1 MARLVTLTADFVQRI
16 KQRQEPFEVRQ
27 PLDINADFRR
37 LPTCL
42 FHTQLRPQRI
52 QVFPMFL
59 LS

>member
-1 MARLVTLTADFVQRI
+1 MQIVLWPRTG
-16 KQRQEPFEVRQ
+16 
-27 PLDINADFRR
+27 LDERSATGMMILSLLMNADFRR